1 MRAYFSNKNFL
12 IGILMLSLLYLG
24 NARAD
29 IGGKVSKVLVINSA
43 GQPIRSIFDGL
54 QPSENVRNVLLLHK
68 DPQGMHA
75 KLDPF
80 RFRLNRLIAG
90 PPVYFACQTK
100 GICGQSGTTQGPPG
114 PCNDNNCNV
123 SNITDS
129 DDPNDGTIEEYCGV
143 DCCVNWLKCTFEEP
157 PPDLCDPQCKSP
169 IIIDVEGEGF
179 HLTAAVNGVRFDI
192 DGSGHPV
199 QIAWTNSSFHNALL
213 ALPGK
218 DGLVHNGKELFGNFT
233 PQPDSPTPNGFA
245 ALAEY
250 DKPENG
256 GNGDGVIDQ
265 KDRVYASLRLWI
277 DANHDG
283 ICQSSEL
290 HSLTEFGIYSL
301 SLAYTES
308 RRVDEFGNLFRYR
321 AQVNPGDQKDRR
333 DNNQAGDPGRWTYD
347 VFLRAQ

>member
-1 MRAYFSNKNFL
+1 MRSYFSHKDWAVGVL
-12 IGILMLSLLYLG
+12 VLSLLYLG
-24 NARAD
+24 SARAD
-29 IGGKVSKVLVINSA
+29 VGSKISKVLVINSA
-43 GQPIRSIFDGL
+43 GQPISSIFDGL

-68 DPQGMHA
+68 DTQGMHA
-75 KLDPF
+75 SLDPF
-80 RFRLNRLIAG
+80 RLRLMDRLVAG
-90 PPVYFACQTK
+90 PPVYFACPT
-100 GICGQSGTTQGPPG
+100 GGVCGQSGTTQGG
-114 PCNDNNCNV
+114 PAGCTDGDCNV
-123 SNITDS
+123 FDITNS
-129 DDPNDGTIEEYCGV
+129 DDPNDGTFEEYCGA
-143 DCCVNWLKCTFEEP
+143 DCCVDWRSCTLEAT
-157 PPDLCDPQCKSP
+157 PDLCDPQCKSP

-179 HLTAAVNGVRFDI
+179 HLTAAVNGVLFDI

-233 PQPDSPTPNGFA
+233 PQPASPTPNGFA

-265 KDRVYASLRLWI
+265 KDKVFARLRLWI

-290 HSLTEFGIYSL
+290 HPLAEFGIYSL

-308 RRVDEFGNLFRYR
+308 RRVDEFGNLFRYK
-321 AQVNPGDQKDRR
+321 AQVNPGEQKDRR

-347 VFLRAQ
+347 VFLRTQ